1 MAAPLL
7 ILRLP
12 PFDGPDFDWLP
23 DPPGP
28 GFVAILALVGLLCL
42 AVVFLLT

>member
-1 MAAPLL
+1 ML
-7 ILRLP
+7 LRLP

-28 GFVAILALVGLLCL
+28 GFAAFLAFVGLLGL
-42 AVVFLLT
+42 AVVLLLT